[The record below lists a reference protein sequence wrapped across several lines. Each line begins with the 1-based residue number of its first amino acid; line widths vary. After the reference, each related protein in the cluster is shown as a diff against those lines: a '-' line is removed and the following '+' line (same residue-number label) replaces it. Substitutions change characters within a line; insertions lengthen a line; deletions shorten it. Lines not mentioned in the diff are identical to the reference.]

1 MLAGFDILFRFRAA
15 GLLEHRIQIILSDM
29 ALKRSTGFGLS
40 TLLFKFATVTCARGG
55 QRGRVFIIDRFRNSV
70 KNEDLT
76 PMFCVTPM
84 FCEIRKAR
92 GAKKPEADV
101 KYPRVVE
108 AVGPAPEQYPS

>member
-15 GLLEHRIQIILSDM
+15 GLLEHRIQIILFDM

-40 TLLFKFATVTCARGG
+40 TLLFKFAIVTCARGG
-55 QRGRVFIIDRFRNSV
+55 QRGRVFIIDRFRYSV

-76 PMFCVTPM
+76 PMFC
-84 FCEIRKAR
+84 EIRKAR
-92 GAKKPEADV
+92 GTKKPEADV